1 MRLKFAK
8 TIWIGMSALY
18 LVASSFALPYRAY
31 GVEEITPRVHNH
43 SSIDVEP
50 RQAEIIQ
57 MILDG
62 KLKDSE
68 NQLEQEIKGER
79 DKNRKRDLTYMLAA
93 VLKMEENSSAA
104 RKKLQIVLNDA
115 PPANDP
121 QKQLHHALLLKRIG
135 DCYYGERQYKDA
147 LASYNA
153 ALMISQALPNSSR
166 ILADLLESA
175 MGILV
180 FEKRF
185 KEAEGYGLKLLTV
198 TTERAKSGLWD
209 DAGVAFWARLQM
221 LNLYRHSNQPKEAE
235 KMRALVSES
244 LKSLMAYRA
253 SLESHGKLPS
263 LNERK
268 EIFEKHY
275 ISEFG
280 PTTPAEYI
288 WLAGEFKL
296 RTLPVIGWAPE
307 NVPVKSAILCVHGLG
322 LDNQAFTSFGHEM
335 SARGYAVYAMDV
347 RGFGAWLTT
356 PGQEELRLQEAIND
370 IGSILGLIGDRHPN
384 LPVFILGE
392 SMGGAIA
399 LRAGARYSNEINGVI
414 SSVPSAERFQAKKMG
429 LTVAV
434 HFLKNPNKPFLVGD
448 MVQKQATAITENRE
462 AWNHDIKAK
471 MEMSPKE
478 LMRFA
483 IFMRETKRQ
492 CDRIKLPV
500 FFVQGLKDRLVKPR
514 GTYDLFEAIGGQDK
528 NLFIIG
534 SEEHLIFETFNQSK
548 MLTDSISSWMDR
560 HAERGNA
567 IPAGTGTD
575 NTANNPDQN
584 SNSVNA
590 NNAGN
595 ATGENIPTVTN
606 FPTSLNTTDLP
617 DTAPNASS
625 HKHKHEK
632 KQKKNNGAKT

>member
-1 MRLKFAK
+1 MPVHLKFAK
-8 TIWIGMSALY
+8 TLTVGLSALY
-18 LVASSFALPYRAY
+18 LVASIFVVSPCASS
-31 GVEEITPRVHNH
+31 VEIIPEPSHNH
-43 SSIDVEP
+43 SSLNLESG
-50 RQAEIIQ
+50 QAEVIQ

-62 KLKDSE
+62 KLKEAEEQLSE
-68 NQLEQEIKGER
+68 EIHDEK
-79 DKNRKRDLTYMLAA
+79 DKFRKRDLNYMLAA
-93 VLKMEENSSAA
+93 VLKMEENSSSA
-104 RKKLQIVLNDA
+104 RKHLQIVLNDE

-135 DCYYGERQYKDA
+135 DCYYGERQFKDA

-180 FEKRF
+180 FEKRY

-221 LNLYRHSNQPKEAE
+221 LNLYRHSNQLAEAE

-263 LNERK
+263 LAERR

-280 PTTPAEYI
+280 PTSPAEYV

-307 NVPVKSAILCVHGLG
+307 NGQAKSAILCVHGLG
-322 LDNQAFTSFGHEM
+322 LDNQAFTAFGHEM
-335 SARGYAVYAMDV
+335 ASRGYAVYAMDV

-370 IGSILGLIGDRHPN
+370 IGSILGLVGDRHPN
-384 LPVFILGE
+384 TPVFILGE

-399 LRAGARYSNEINGVI
+399 LRAGARYFKEINGVI
-414 SSVPSAERFQAKKMG
+414 SSVPSAERFQSKKMG
-429 LTVAV
+429 LSVAV
-434 HFLKNPNKPFLVGD
+434 HFLKNPNKPFNVGE
-448 MVQKQATAITENRE
+448 MVQKKATAITENRE
-462 AWNHDIKAK
+462 AWNQDLKAK

-492 CDRIKLPV
+492 CDQIHLPV

-514 GTYDLFEAIGGQDK
+514 GTYELFEAIAGQDK
-528 NLFIIG
+528 DLFIVG

-548 MLTDSISSWMDR
+548 MVTEAISSWMDR
-560 HAERGNA
+560 HSVRGIA
-567 IPAGTGTD
+567 VPAGTGTD
-575 NTANNPDQN
+575 LSTNTIEN
-584 SNSVNA
+584 STAPTGFPGASSATAVPQVN
-590 NNAGN
+590 
-595 ATGENIPTVTN
+595 N
-606 FPTSLNTTDLP
+606 FPTSLDASDLP
-617 DTAPNASS
+617 ESSPNANST
-625 HKHKHEK
+625 KHKHVK
-632 KQKKNNGAKT
+632 KTKKKKDG